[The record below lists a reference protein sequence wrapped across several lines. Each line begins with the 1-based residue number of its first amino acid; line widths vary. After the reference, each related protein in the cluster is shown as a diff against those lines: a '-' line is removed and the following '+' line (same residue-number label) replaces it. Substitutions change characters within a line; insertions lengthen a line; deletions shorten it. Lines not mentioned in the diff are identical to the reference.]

1 MNMKKMHPGKA
12 TQGIVYAIIA
22 VIALVQIYPI
32 IWVMLSSLKTPTEL
46 TNGLSYQLPKGIYFG
61 NYARAFSQSNLLRYL
76 LNSSVVAVVTIV
88 VTIALGA
95 PAAFAIE
102 KLRFRGSGK
111 VMSYLLLGLLVPSF
125 AALLPLFE
133 AFNKIGINNTYLA
146 LIIPQMAFNLPMC
159 VYLYAGFM
167 KDIPDSL
174 LEAGW
179 IDGASTWQVF
189 TNIVLPLSRNT
200 TVTVITYNFVFIWNE
215 FVFANTFMTSPEMKT
230 LPIGLNDFVGMF
242 GQTDL
247 GATYSAIVVSMI
259 PTLILYFFLN
269 KQVIAGMAA
278 GAVK

>member
-1 MNMKKMHPGKA
+1 MSKIGPSKTTRG
-12 TQGIVYAIIA
+12 TVYAIVA
-22 VIALVQIYPI
+22 VLALVQLYPI
-32 IWVMLSSLKTPTEL
+32 MWVMLSSLKTPDEL
-46 TNGLSYQLPKGIYFG
+46 TNGLSFELPKSLYFG
-61 NYARAFSQSNLLRYL
+61 NYVRAFGQSDLLQYL
-76 LNSSVVAVVTIV
+76 LNSSIVAVMTIL
-88 VTIALGA
+88 VTIAVGA

-102 KLRFRGSGK
+102 KLRFRGANK
-111 VMSYLLLGLLVPSF
+111 VMGYLLVGLLVPSF

-133 AFNKIGINNTYLA
+133 AFNAIGINNTYLA
-146 LIIPQMAFNLPMC
+146 LVIPQLAFNLPMC

-167 KDIPDSL
+167 RDIPDSL

-179 IDGASTWQVF
+179 IDGASTWKVF
-189 TNIVLPLSRNT
+189 TRIVMPLSRNT

-215 FVFANTFMTSPEMKT
+215 FVFANTFMVSPKMKT
-230 LPIGLNDFVGMF
+230 LPIGLNDFVGMY

-259 PTLILYFFLN
+259 PTLLLYFFLN

>member
-1 MNMKKMHPGKA
+1 MKKNGPSRG
-12 TQGIVYAIIA
+12 TRGIVYAIIA

-32 IWVMLSSLKTPTEL
+32 IWVTLSSLKTPDEL
-46 TNGLSYQLPKGIYFG
+46 TSGLSYKLPHGFYFG
-61 NYARAFSQSNLLRYL
+61 NYARAFAQSDLLQYL
-76 LNSSVVAVVTIV
+76 INSFAVAIITITI
-88 VTIALGA
+88 TIAVGA

-102 KLRFRGSGK
+102 KLRFKGANK

-133 AFNKIGINNTYLA
+133 AFNVIGINNTYLA
-146 LIIPQMAFNLPMC
+146 LVIPQLAFNLPMC
-159 VYLYAGFM
+159 VYLYSGFM
-167 KDIPDSL
+167 RDIPDSL

-179 IDGASTWQVF
+179 VDGASTWQVF
-189 TNIVLPLSRNT
+189 RKIVLPLSRNT

-215 FVFANTFMTSPEMKT
+215 FVFANTFMTDPKMKT
-230 LPIGLNDFVGMF
+230 LPIGLNDFVGMY

-247 GATYSAIVVSMI
+247 GATYSAIVVSMV
-259 PTLILYFFLN
+259 PTLLLYFFLN